1 MGSPNWTKAVNTSAA
16 SEQAEHNQD
25 ALSYARSIMTEEQFA
40 VLKKAYRQLQWFQIA
55 PFVLCIIVLA
65 ALSVIYPDKLDIIWI
80 FGACIAIV
88 FYILALIISQFCV
101 GRPWHQYI
109 KLIRKGESKDSILL
123 HLFDMSDEKFDKFIY
138 PYNMQYSELAGEI
151 PNWRDY
157 ECSHAQY
164 YDAIQ
169 KALKRERPL
178 SSFIKK
184 KSTQ

>member
-1 MGSPNWTKAVNTSAA
+1 MSLKNWTTVVNTGAA
-16 SEQAEHNQD
+16 IEQTGHNHN
-25 ALSYARSIMTEEQFA
+25 AISYARSIMTDEQFA

-55 PFVLCIIVLA
+55 PFILCIIVLA
-65 ALSVIYPDKLDIIWI
+65 VLSVIYSGKLDIIWI
-80 FGACIAIV
+80 FGACIAIF
-88 FYILALIISQFCV
+88 FYILVLIISQFCV

-138 PYNMQYSELAGEI
+138 PYNLQYSELAGEI

-169 KALKRERPL
+169 KALKREMPL

-184 KSTQ
+184 KSAL